1 MGKIIQVDL
10 YNNNHS
16 YINFSTDWLNIE
28 DYQVKI
34 LMLVSE
40 LEDNDLAFN
49 GNLKTMC
56 EWLGINPTP
65 NNNKN
70 IKEAIENLSNNNY
83 IEYSCKGQ
91 KYIITI
97 TSKGMEDNKIIKL
110 RKCWLETF
118 KNYKQ
123 QGIKGSI
130 SWIKLLKVF
139 VYVCSEE
146 KKFFYTQEE
155 IAENLNVC
163 VRTVGT
169 ALKVLTQCNLQDIS
183 FKKEIEKKEI
193 KDYKGKVIKRKNKG
207 TNLYIGIEF
216 E

>member
-1 MGKIIQVDL
+1 
-10 YNNNHS
+10 
-16 YINFSTDWLNIE
+16 
-28 DYQVKI
+28 
-34 LMLVSE
+34 MLVSV
-40 LEDNDLAFN
+40 LEDNNLAFN

-56 EWLGINPTP
+56 EWLGIKSTP

-70 IKEAIENLSNNNY
+70 IKQAIENLSNDNY
-83 IEYSCKGQ
+83 IEYSRKGQ

-97 TSKGMEDNKIIKL
+97 TNKGMEDNKIVRL

-123 QGIKGSI
+123 QGIEESI

-146 KKFFYTQEE
+146 KKFFYTQRE
-155 IAENLNVC
+155 IAENLNISIG
-163 VRTVGT
+163 TVGT
-169 ALKVLTQCNLQDIS
+169 ALNVLTQCNLQDIS

-193 KDYKGKVIKRKNKG
+193 KGYNGKVIRLNKG
-207 TNLYIGIEF
+207 TNLFIGIEF